1 MEFIRQFIDIP
12 FNNPTLIFFIVL
24 GIILLAPI
32 ILNKI
37 KVPHIIG
44 LILAGV
50 IIGPNGTGILER
62 DMSFEIF
69 GKVGLL
75 YLMFLAGLEMDMNDF
90 RKNRIKGLVFGFYTF
105 IIPMVMGIAVS
116 YYLLGLSL
124 VTSILLSSMYASHTL
139 VAYPIVSRYGVT
151 KNRAVTIT
159 ISGTIITVLLALLI
173 LAVITGMY
181 KGTLNTVF
189 WIKLGVSVTI

>member
-62 DMSFEIF
+62 DMSFVIF

-75 YLMFLAGLEMDMNDF
+75 YLMFLAGLEMDTNDF
-90 RKNRIKGLVFGFYTF
+90 L
-105 IIPMVMGIAVS
+105 
-116 YYLLGLSL
+116 
-124 VTSILLSSMYASHTL
+124 
-139 VAYPIVSRYGVT
+139 
-151 KNRAVTIT
+151 
-159 ISGTIITVLLALLI
+159 
-173 LAVITGMY
+173 
-181 KGTLNTVF
+181 
-189 WIKLGVSVTI
+189 